1 MRKYI
6 KHSSRTM
13 TDELRFIPVEGQKK
27 EVRRI
32 GNETFEREKD
42 VREYLE
48 KAVTP
53 GWIPGYVRISAVET
67 VFIEKR

>member
-6 KHSSRTM
+6 KLTSRTM
-13 TDELRFIPVEGQKK
+13 TDELRFIPVERQKE

-32 GNETFEREKD
+32 GAEVFEKEKD

-53 GWIPGYVRISAVET
+53 GWIPGYVRVSAVET
-67 VFIEKR
+67 IFFEKR

>member
-1 MRKYI
+1 MRKYL
-6 KHSSRTM
+6 KLSSRTM
-13 TDELRFIPVEGQKK
+13 TDELRFIPVEGQKG

-32 GNETFEREKD
+32 GNETFKREKD

-53 GWIPGYVRISAVET
+53 GWIPGYVRVSAVET
-67 VFIEKR
+67 IFIEK